1 MRLFHKSNKNES
13 YNELRK
19 HYNTIVLLYENL
31 QEKIKSELYESIING
46 DITLKEEN
54 ESLKEKCKEYR
65 AQIKELKKKLVEK

>member
-19 HYNTIVLLYENL
+19 HYNTVTLLYENL
-31 QEKIKSELYESIING
+31 QEKIKGELYESIING
-46 DITLKEEN
+46 DMALREEN

-65 AQIKELKKKLVEK
+65 AKIKELKKKLMEK